1 MSGNKVSRKKSCNHC
16 KSRAAAAP
24 ADTSQIHYEKFW
36 LFRHCSSVQQRD
48 RQAQKAGQL
57 FSGLLAMNVVFLGC
71 AFISSM
77 IFNHV
82 AITLAEV
89 WILLSILK
97 VLCLCW
103 IIYYLLG
110 ISQQPHAVLHRDSH
124 AGPIWIRGSV
134 LLFCT
139 FSVLLNV
146 CHIGYSTILIQ
157 CKSKV
162 EIVFP
167 SIGILFIC
175 TQAFFLWHHSKDCIQ
190 VQHNFTRCGLMLTI
204 ATNLLLWL
212 LAVTNDTIHMEIDSQ
227 LREVDERFAGKAP
240 FSHPCNETT
249 SCTCPNTTICKV
261 FQKGYILLYPFN
273 TEYCLVCCSVLYV
286 MWKNVG
292 RRISHHHVPHTKP
305 KFKLQGVVFGPLLG
319 AITVI
324 IGICVFMM
332 YQIQATG
339 SFPSH
344 QVFVMYYSYYIVLL
358 PLMSVAAVIGT
369 IIHALEKKELD
380 TLKNPT
386 RSLDVILLMGAA
398 LGQIGMS
405 YFSIVAL
412 VATDPMELLNSLILS
427 YSVLIIF
434 QNITQ
439 NVFIID
445 GLHRQRFLAATEAGH
460 TGHTGQQAVTSE
472 LPSEEETMTS
482 NKQEDTQMSPG
493 KEEEMKE
500 ENPEAYDQRRVS
512 MLELGQEIRKVS
524 LSYIHSYSNLSWK
537 RRALREISFFLVLC
551 NIILWVMP
559 TFGAHPAFENGLEKS
574 FYGYSTWFVI
584 VNFGLPLGV
593 FYRMHSVGGLLE
605 VYVTA

>member
-1 MSGNKVSRKKSCNHC
+1 TSRGG
-16 KSRAAAAP
+16 AAFAP
-24 ADTSQIHYEKFW
+24 ATPPPRHSQSHSLERKPLSKRTFIEMLIMPDRCKFW
-36 LFRHCSSVQQRD
+36 LYRHCSSVQQRD

-57 FSGLLAMNVVFLGC
+57 FSGLLAMNVVFLGS

-82 AITLAEV
+82 AITLADV

-110 ISQQPHAVLHRDSH
+110 TSRQPHAVLYRDSH

-134 LLFCT
+134 LLFGS
-139 FSVLLNV
+139 FSILLNV
-146 CHIGYSTILIQ
+146 FQIGYSAILIQ
-157 CKSKV
+157 CKSGV

-167 SIGILFIC
+167 TIEILFIC

-212 LAVTNDTIHMEIDSQ
+212 LAVTNDTIHMEIESQ
-227 LREVDERFAGKAP
+227 LREVEQRFAG
-240 FSHPCNETT
+240 NETA
-249 SCTCPNTTICKV
+249 SCTCPNTTICKI

-273 TEYCLVCCSVLYV
+273 TEFCLVCCSVLYV

-292 RRISHHHVPHTKP
+292 RRISHHHVPHSKP

-319 AITVI
+319 ATAVI

-339 SFPSH
+339 SAPDR
-344 QVFVMYYSYYIVLL
+344 QVFVMYYSYYIALL
-358 PLMSVAAVIGT
+358 PLMSVGAVIGT
-369 IIHALEKKELD
+369 IIHALEKRELD

-412 VATDPMELLNSLILS
+412 VATDPRDLLNSLILS
-427 YSVLIIF
+427 YSVLLIF

-445 GLHRQRFLAATEAGH
+445 GLHRQPSVAAAETRHPEHAGQH
-460 TGHTGQQAVTSE
+460 AV
-472 LPSEEETMTS
+472 PSE
-482 NKQEDTQMSPG
+482 
-493 KEEEMKE
+493 
-500 ENPEAYDQRRVS
+500 RVS
-512 MLELGQEIRKVS
+512 MLELGQEIRKAS
-524 LSYIHSYSNLSWK
+524 LSYIHSYSHLSWK

-559 TFGAHPAFENGLEKS
+559 TFGAHPVFENGLEKS
-574 FYGYSTWFVI
+574 FYGYSTWFAI

-605 VYVTA
+605 VYITA

>member
-1 MSGNKVSRKKSCNHC
+1 G
-16 KSRAAAAP
+16 
-24 ADTSQIHYEKFW
+24 
-36 LFRHCSSVQQRD
+36 
-48 RQAQKAGQL
+48 
-57 FSGLLAMNVVFLGC
+57 
-71 AFISSM
+71 
-77 IFNHV
+77 
-82 AITLAEV
+82 
-89 WILLSILK
+89 
-97 VLCLCW
+97 
-103 IIYYLLG
+103 
-110 ISQQPHAVLHRDSH
+110 
-124 AGPIWIRGSV
+124 
-134 LLFCT
+134 
-139 FSVLLNV
+139 
-146 CHIGYSTILIQ
+146 
-157 CKSKV
+157 
-162 EIVFP
+162 
-167 SIGILFIC
+167 
-175 TQAFFLWHHSKDCIQ
+175 
-190 VQHNFTRCGLMLTI
+190 
-204 ATNLLLWL
+204 
-212 LAVTNDTIHMEIDSQ
+212 
-227 LREVDERFAGKAP
+227 
-240 FSHPCNETT
+240 NETA

-292 RRISHHHVPHTKP
+292 RRITHDHVPHTKP

-319 AITVI
+319 AVAVI

-339 SFPSH
+339 SAPSR
-344 QVFVMYYSYYIVLL
+344 QIFIIYYSYYIVLL
-358 PLMSVAAVIGT
+358 PLMSVGAVIGT
-369 IIHALEKKELD
+369 IIHALEKRELD

-386 RSLDVILLMGAA
+386 RSLDVVLLMGAA

-405 YFSIVAL
+405 YFSIVSL
-412 VATDPMELLNSLILS
+412 VATSPMDLLNSLILS
-427 YSVLIIF
+427 YSVLLIF

-445 GLHRQRFLAATEAGH
+445 GLHRQHFIAATEARH
-460 TGHTGQQAVTSE
+460 TGHAGQHTVPSE

-482 NKQEDTQMSPG
+482 SGQEHTQMSPD
-493 KEEEMKE
+493 KEEETKE
-500 ENPEAYDQRRVS
+500 QNHEAYDQRRVS

-524 LSYIHSYSNLSWK
+524 LSYIQSYSNQSWK

-559 TFGAHPAFENGLEKS
+559 TFGAHPVFENGLEKS

>member
-1 MSGNKVSRKKSCNHC
+1 
-16 KSRAAAAP
+16 
-24 ADTSQIHYEKFW
+24 
-36 LFRHCSSVQQRD
+36 
-48 RQAQKAGQL
+48 QKAGQL
-57 FSGLLAMNVVFLGC
+57 FSGLLAMNVVFLGS

-82 AITLAEV
+82 AIALADV

-103 IIYYLLG
+103 ISYYLLPP
-110 ISQQPHAVLHRDSH
+110 SRQPHAVLHRDAH
-124 AGPIWIRGSV
+124 AGPIWVRGS
-134 LLFCT
+134 LMLFGS
-139 FSVLLNV
+139 FSILLNV
-146 CHIGYSTILIQ
+146 FQIGYSTILIH
-157 CKSKV
+157 CKSRV

-167 SIGILFIC
+167 SIEIVFIC
-175 TQAFFLWHHSKDCIQ
+175 TQAFFLCHHSKDCIQ
-190 VQHNFTRCGLMLTI
+190 VQHNLTRCGLMLTT

-212 LAVTNDTIHMEIDSQ
+212 LAVTNDTIHTEMESQ
-227 LREVDERFAGKAP
+227 LREVEQRFSGKAP
-240 FSHPCNETT
+240 SSHPCNETT

-273 TEYCLVCCSVLYV
+273 TEYCLICCSMLYV

-292 RRISHHHVPHTKP
+292 RRISHHHVPHIKP
-305 KFKLQGVVFGPLLG
+305 RFKLQGVVFGPLLG
-319 AITVI
+319 TMAVV

-339 SFPSH
+339 SAPNR

-358 PLMSVAAVIGT
+358 PLMSVGAVIGT
-369 IIHALEKKELD
+369 IIHALEKRELD

-398 LGQIGMS
+398 LGQIAMC
-405 YFSIVAL
+405 YFSIVAI
-412 VATDPMELLNSLILS
+412 VATDPRDLLNSLILS
-427 YSVLIIF
+427 YAVLLIF

-445 GLHRQRFLAATEAGH
+445 GLHRQPFVAAAEARH
-460 TGHTGQQAVTSE
+460 TDHAEQHEVASE
-472 LPSEEETMTS
+472 LPGEEEATTS
-482 NKQEDTQMSPG
+482 IKDEHTGIPPDKEGET
-493 KEEEMKE
+493 KEEQ
-500 ENPEAYDQRRVS
+500 NHEAYDQRRVS
-512 MLELGQEIRKVS
+512 MLELGEEIRKVS
-524 LSYIHSYSNLSWK
+524 WSYIHSYSHLSWK

-551 NIILWVMP
+551 NIILWIMP
-559 TFGAHPAFENGLEKS
+559 TFGAHPVFENGLEKS

-584 VNFGLPLGV
+584 VNFGLPLSV

-605 VYVTA
+605 VYITA

>member
-1 MSGNKVSRKKSCNHC
+1 MSDKKVSRPCRHC
-16 KSRAAAAP
+16 KSRSASAP
-24 ADTSQIHYEKFW
+24 TDNSEIHYEKFW
-36 LFRHCSSVQQRD
+36 LYRHCSSVQQRD

-57 FSGLLAMNVVFLGC
+57 FSGLLAMNVVFLGS

-82 AITLAEV
+82 AITLADV

-97 VLCLCW
+97 VLCLFW

-110 ISQQPHAVLHRDSH
+110 TSRQPHAVLYRDSH
-124 AGPIWIRGSV
+124 AGAIWIRGSV
-134 LLFCT
+134 LLFGSC
-139 FSVLLNV
+139 SILLNV
-146 CHIGYSTILIQ
+146 FQIGYSIILIH
-157 CKSKV
+157 CKSRV

-175 TQAFFLWHHSKDCIQ
+175 TQAYFLWHHSKDCIQ

-212 LAVTNDTIHMEIDSQ
+212 LAVTNDTLHMEIESQ
-227 LREVDERFAGKAP
+227 LR
-240 FSHPCNETT
+240 ETT
-249 SCTCPNTTICKV
+249 SCTCPNTTICEV
-261 FQKGYILLYPFN
+261 FQRGYILLYPFN

-319 AITVI
+319 TAAVI
-324 IGICVFMM
+324 IGACVFMM
-332 YQIQATG
+332 YQIQAT
-339 SFPSH
+339 SLAPTH
-344 QVFVMYYSYYIVLL
+344 QVFVIYYSYYIVLL
-358 PLMSVAAVIGT
+358 PLMSVGAVIGT

-386 RSLDVILLMGAA
+386 RSLDVVLLMGAA

-412 VATDPMELLNSLILS
+412 VATDPRDLLNSLILS
-427 YSVLIIF
+427 YSVLLIF

-439 NVFIID
+439 NIFIID
-445 GLHRQRFLAATEAGH
+445 GLHRRRT
-460 TGHTGQQAVTSE
+460 
-472 LPSEEETMTS
+472 P
-482 NKQEDTQMSPG
+482 PG
-493 KEEEMKE
+493 KEEDTKE
-500 ENPEAYDQRRVS
+500 EQNREAYSQRRVS
-512 MLELGQEIRKVS
+512 VLELGQEIRKVS
-524 LSYIHSYSNLSWK
+524 LSYIHTYSHLSWK
-537 RRALREISFFLVLC
+537 RRVLREISFFLVLC

-559 TFGAHPAFENGLEKS
+559 TFGAHPVFENGMERS

>member
-1 MSGNKVSRKKSCNHC
+1 
-16 KSRAAAAP
+16 
-24 ADTSQIHYEKFW
+24 
-36 LFRHCSSVQQRD
+36 
-48 RQAQKAGQL
+48 QKAGQL
-57 FSGLLAMNVVFLGC
+57 FSGLLAMNVVFLGS

-82 AITLAEV
+82 AITLADV

-97 VLCLCW
+97 VLCVCW
-103 IIYYLLG
+103 IICYLLG
-110 ISQQPHAVLHRDSH
+110 TSRQPHAVLYRDSH
-124 AGPIWIRGSV
+124 AGPIWVRGSV
-134 LLFCT
+134 LLFGS
-139 FSVLLNV
+139 FSILLNV
-146 CHIGYSTILIQ
+146 FQIGYSTILIQ
-157 CKSKV
+157 CKSRV

-167 SIGILFIC
+167 SIEIVFIC
-175 TQAFFLWHHSKDCIQ
+175 TQALFLWHHSKDCIQ
-190 VQHNFTRCGLMLTI
+190 VHHNFTRCGLMLTI

-212 LAVTNDTIHMEIDSQ
+212 LAVTNDTIHMEIESQ
-227 LREVDERFAGKAP
+227 LRND
-240 FSHPCNETT
+240 TT
-249 SCTCPNTTICKV
+249 SCICPNTTICKV

-292 RRISHHHVPHTKP
+292 RRISHHHAPHIKP

-319 AITVI
+319 TATVI
-324 IGICVFMM
+324 IGICVFMV

-339 SFPSH
+339 SAPNR

-358 PLMSVAAVIGT
+358 PLMSVGAVIGT
-369 IIHALEKKELD
+369 IIHALEKRELD

-386 RSLDVILLMGAA
+386 RSLDAILLMGAA
-398 LGQIGMS
+398 LGQIAMS
-405 YFSIVAL
+405 YFSIVAI
-412 VATDPMELLNSLILS
+412 VATDPRDLLNSLILS
-427 YSVLIIF
+427 YSVLLIF

-445 GLHRQRFLAATEAGH
+445 GLHRQPFVAATEARHRGH
-460 TGHTGQQAVTSE
+460 ARQHTAASE
-472 LPSEEETMTS
+472 LPGEEETTTS
-482 NKQEDTQMSPG
+482 CKQEHTQISPG

-500 ENPEAYDQRRVS
+500 EQNHEGYDQRRVS

-524 LSYIHSYSNLSWK
+524 LSYIQSYSHLSWK

-559 TFGAHPAFENGLEKS
+559 TFGAHPVFENGLEKS
-574 FYGYSTWFVI
+574 FYGYSTWFAI
-584 VNFGLPLGV
+584 VNFGLPLSV

>member
-1 MSGNKVSRKKSCNHC
+1 GRSPHKCPSQQSTQPPISAHPPFKPPLFSNRSASV
-16 KSRAAAAP
+16 P
-24 ADTSQIHYEKFW
+24 ADTSKIHYEKFW
-36 LFRHCSSVQQRD
+36 LYRHCSSVQQRD

-57 FSGLLAMNVVFLGC
+57 FSGLLAVNVVFLGS

-77 IFNHV
+77 IFNKV
-82 AITLAEV
+82 AITLADV

-97 VLCLCW
+97 VLCLFW

-110 ISQQPHAVLHRDSH
+110 TSQQPHAVLYRDSH
-124 AGPIWIRGSV
+124 AGAIWIRGSV
-134 LLFCT
+134 LLFGSC
-139 FSVLLNV
+139 SILLNV
-146 CHIGYSTILIQ
+146 FQIGYSTILIH
-157 CKSKV
+157 CKSRV

-175 TQAFFLWHHSKDCIQ
+175 TQVLTHWPRTIPKHCTSP
-190 VQHNFTRCGLMLTI
+190 VSPPRCGLMLTI

-212 LAVTNDTIHMEIDSQ
+212 LAVTNDTLHMEIESQ
-227 LREVDERFAGKAP
+227 LREVEQRFAG
-240 FSHPCNETT
+240 NGTT
-249 SCTCPNTTICKV
+249 LCTCPNTTICQV

-292 RRISHHHVPHTKP
+292 RRISHHHTPHTTP

-319 AITVI
+319 TSAVI
-324 IGICVFMM
+324 IGACVFMM
-332 YQIQATG
+332 YQIQAT
-339 SFPSH
+339 SLVPSR
-344 QVFVMYYSYYIVLL
+344 QVFVIYYSYYIVLL
-358 PLMSVAAVIGT
+358 PLMSVGAVIGT

-386 RSLDVILLMGAA
+386 RSLDVVLLMGAA

-412 VATDPMELLNSLILS
+412 VATDPRDQLNSLALS
-427 YSVLIIF
+427 YSVLLIF

-439 NVFIID
+439 NVFVID
-445 GLHRQRFLAATEAGH
+445 GLHRQR
-460 TGHTGQQAVTSE
+460 AVAHSQT
-472 LPSEEETMTS
+472 P
-482 NKQEDTQMSPG
+482 P
-493 KEEEMKE
+493 
-500 ENPEAYDQRRVS
+500 VS
-512 MLELGQEIRKVS
+512 VLELGQEIRKAS
-524 LSYIHSYSNLSWK
+524 LSYIQIYSHLSWK
-537 RRALREISFFLVLC
+537 RRVLREISFFLVLC
-551 NIILWVMP
+551 NIILWIMP
-559 TFGAHPAFENGLEKS
+559 TFGAHPLFENGMERS

>member
-1 MSGNKVSRKKSCNHC
+1 MSGNKVSRQKPCHHC
-16 KSRAAAAP
+16 KSRSASAP
-24 ADTSQIHYEKFW
+24 PGTSMIHYEKFW
-36 LFRHCSSVQQRD
+36 LYRHCSSVQQRD

-57 FSGLLAMNVVFLGC
+57 FSGLLAMNVVFLGS
-71 AFISSM
+71 AFLSSM

-82 AITLAEV
+82 AITLADV

-97 VLCLCW
+97 VLCLFW
-103 IIYYLLG
+103 ITYYLLG
-110 ISQQPHAVLHRDSH
+110 TSRQPHAVLYRDSH
-124 AGPIWIRGSV
+124 AGPVWIRGSV
-134 LLFCT
+134 LLFGS
-139 FSVLLNV
+139 FSILLNV
-146 CHIGYSTILIQ
+146 FQIGYSTILIQ
-157 CKSKV
+157 CKSRV

-167 SIGILFIC
+167 SIEILFIC

-212 LAVTNDTIHMEIDSQ
+212 LAVTNDTIHMEIESQ
-227 LREVDERFAGKAP
+227 LREVERRFAG
-240 FSHPCNETT
+240 NETT
-249 SCTCPNTTICKV
+249 SCICPNTTICKV

-292 RRISHHHVPHTKP
+292 RRISHHVPHIKP
-305 KFKLQGVVFGPLLG
+305 QFKLHGVVLGPLLG
-319 AITVI
+319 TMTVI

-339 SFPSH
+339 SAPNR

-358 PLMSVAAVIGT
+358 PLMSVVAVIGT

-405 YFSIVAL
+405 YFSIVAI
-412 VATDPMELLNSLILS
+412 VATDPRDLLNSLILS
-427 YSVLIIF
+427 YSILLIF

-445 GLHRQRFLAATEAGH
+445 GLHRQPFAAATEARH
-460 TGHTGQQAVTSE
+460 TGHAGQHAAASE
-472 LPSEEETMTS
+472 LPGEEETTTS
-482 NKQEDTQMSPG
+482 SKEEHTQMSPD
-493 KEEEMKE
+493 KEGEMKE
-500 ENPEAYDQRRVS
+500 EQNHEAYVQRQVS
-512 MLELGQEIRKVS
+512 MLELGQEIRKAS
-524 LSYIHSYSNLSWK
+524 LSYIHSYSHLSWK
-537 RRALREISFFLVLC
+537 RKALKEISFFLVLC

-559 TFGAHPAFENGLEKS
+559 TFGAHPVFENGLEKS
-574 FYGYSTWFVI
+574 FYGYSTWFAI

-593 FYRMHSVGGLLE
+593 FYRMHSIGGLLE
-605 VYVTA
+605 VYITA

>member
-1 MSGNKVSRKKSCNHC
+1 
-16 KSRAAAAP
+16 
-24 ADTSQIHYEKFW
+24 
-36 LFRHCSSVQQRD
+36 
-48 RQAQKAGQL
+48 QKAGQL
-57 FSGLLAMNVVFLGC
+57 FSGLLAMNVVFLGS

-82 AITLAEV
+82 AITLADV

-110 ISQQPHAVLHRDSH
+110 TSRQPHAVLHRDSH

-134 LLFCT
+134 LLFGS
-139 FSVLLNV
+139 FSILLNV
-146 CHIGYSTILIQ
+146 FQIGYNAILIQ
-157 CKSKV
+157 CKSRV

-167 SIGILFIC
+167 SIEILFIC

-190 VQHNFTRCGLMLTI
+190 VQHNFTRCGLMLTV

-212 LAVTNDTIHMEIDSQ
+212 LAVTNDTIHMEIESQ
-227 LREVDERFAGKAP
+227 LRITTSSPKRCNVPIFGGCLKEMG
-240 FSHPCNETT
+240 CNETT
-249 SCTCPNTTICKV
+249 SCICPNTTICKV

-292 RRISHHHVPHTKP
+292 RRISHHHVPHIKP

-319 AITVI
+319 AAAVI

-339 SFPSH
+339 SAPSRE
-344 QVFVMYYSYYIVLL
+344 VFVMYYSYYIVLL
-358 PLMSVAAVIGT
+358 PLMSVGAVIGT
-369 IIHALEKKELD
+369 IIHALEKRELD

-412 VATDPMELLNSLILS
+412 VATDPRDLLNGLILS
-427 YSVLIIF
+427 YSVLLIF

-445 GLHRQRFLAATEAGH
+445 GLHRQPFVAAAEARHTEHARQH
-460 TGHTGQQAVTSE
+460 AAASE
-472 LPSEEETMTS
+472 LPDEEETTTS
-482 NKQEDTQMSPG
+482 SKQEHTQMAPG
-493 KEEEMKE
+493 REEEMKE
-500 ENPEAYDQRRVS
+500 EQNYEAYNQRRVS
-512 MLELGQEIRKVS
+512 MLELGQEIRKAS
-524 LSYIHSYSNLSWK
+524 LSYIHSYSHLSWK
-537 RRALREISFFLVLC
+537 RKALREISFFLVLC

-559 TFGAHPAFENGLEKS
+559 TFGAHPVFENGLEKS

-605 VYVTA
+605 VYITA

>member
-1 MSGNKVSRKKSCNHC
+1 M
-16 KSRAAAAP
+16 
-24 ADTSQIHYEKFW
+24 EK
-36 LFRHCSSVQQRD
+36 LPGSEYLPGPIPPTPLD

-57 FSGLLAMNVVFLGC
+57 FSGLLAMNVVFLGS

-77 IFNHV
+77 IFNQV
-82 AITLAEV
+82 AITLADV

-97 VLCLCW
+97 VLCLFW

-110 ISQQPHAVLHRDSH
+110 TSQQPHAVLYRDSH
-124 AGPIWIRGSV
+124 AGAIWIRGKFL
-134 LLFCT
+134 LLFGSC
-139 FSVLLNV
+139 SILLNV
-146 CHIGYSTILIQ
+146 FQIGYSTILIH
-157 CKSKV
+157 CKSRV

-175 TQAFFLWHHSKDCIQ
+175 TQVLHVTLLEACLFSLSHSWE
-190 VQHNFTRCGLMLTI
+190 CGLMLTI

-212 LAVTNDTIHMEIDSQ
+212 LAVTNDTLHMEIEAQ
-227 LREVDERFAGKAP
+227 LREVERRFAGKAP
-240 FSHPCNETT
+240 SQPPHWGNETAL
-249 SCTCPNTTICKV
+249 CTCPNTTICKV

-319 AITVI
+319 AVAVI
-324 IGICVFMM
+324 IGACVFMM
-332 YQIQATG
+332 YQIQAT
-339 SFPSH
+339 SLEPTR
-344 QVFVMYYSYYIVLL
+344 QVFVIYYSYYIVLL
-358 PLMSVAAVIGT
+358 PLMSVGAVIGT

-380 TLKNPT
+380 TMKNPT

-412 VATDPMELLNSLILS
+412 VATDPRDLLNSLILS
-427 YSVLIIF
+427 YSVLLIF

-439 NVFIID
+439 NVFVID
-445 GLHRQRFLAATEAGH
+445 GLHRRRVAAAAEGK
-460 TGHTGQQAVTSE
+460 HTGQAGQLTVAVE
-472 LPSEEETMTS
+472 LPGEQETTPS
-482 NKQEDTQMSPG
+482 SKQENGQTPPG
-493 KEEEMKE
+493 KEEDTKE
-500 ENPEAYDQRRVS
+500 EQNREAYT
-512 MLELGQEIRKVS
+512 S
-524 LSYIHSYSNLSWK
+524 LSYIHTYSHLSW
-537 RRALREISFFLVLC
+537 RRRVLREISFFLVLC

-559 TFGAHPAFENGLEKS
+559 TFGAHPVFENGIERS

>member
-1 MSGNKVSRKKSCNHC
+1 CLGTSGPKGSKYWWGRTDIKYPFQCRCLWTVFGT
-16 KSRAAAAP
+16 RAFP
-24 ADTSQIHYEKFW
+24 QCPKFW
-36 LFRHCSSVQQRD
+36 LYRHCSSVQQSD

-57 FSGLLAMNVVFLGC
+57 FSGLLAMNVVFLGS

-82 AITLAEV
+82 AITLADV

-110 ISQQPHAVLHRDSH
+110 TSRQPHAVLHRDSH

-134 LLFCT
+134 LLFGS
-139 FSVLLNV
+139 FSILLNV
-146 CHIGYSTILIQ
+146 FQIGYSAILIQ
-157 CKSKV
+157 CKSRV

-167 SIGILFIC
+167 SIEILFIG

-212 LAVTNDTIHMEIDSQ
+212 LAVTNDTIHMEIESQ
-227 LREVDERFAGKAP
+227 LREVEQRFAG
-240 FSHPCNETT
+240 NETA
-249 SCTCPNTTICKV
+249 SCTCPNTTMCKI

-292 RRISHHHVPHTKP
+292 RRISHHHVPHIKP

-319 AITVI
+319 AAAVI

-339 SFPSH
+339 SAPSR

-358 PLMSVAAVIGT
+358 PLMSVGAVIGT
-369 IIHALEKKELD
+369 IIHALEKRELD

-398 LGQIGMS
+398 LGQIGMC

-412 VATDPMELLNSLILS
+412 VATDPRDLLNSLILS
-427 YSVLIIF
+427 YSVLLIF

-445 GLHRQRFLAATEAGH
+445 GLHRQPFVAANHEAH
-460 TGHTGQQAVTSE
+460 S
-472 LPSEEETMTS
+472 
-482 NKQEDTQMSPG
+482 
-493 KEEEMKE
+493 
-500 ENPEAYDQRRVS
+500 QRRVS
-512 MLELGQEIRKVS
+512 MLELGQEIRKAS
-524 LSYIHSYSNLSWK
+524 LSYIHSYSHLSWK
-537 RRALREISFFLVLC
+537 RKALREISFFLVLC

-605 VYVTA
+605 VYITA

>member
-1 MSGNKVSRKKSCNHC
+1 
-16 KSRAAAAP
+16 
-24 ADTSQIHYEKFW
+24 
-36 LFRHCSSVQQRD
+36 
-48 RQAQKAGQL
+48 QKAGRL
-57 FSGLLAMNVVFLGC
+57 FSGLLAMNVVFLGS

-82 AITLAEV
+82 AITLADV

-103 IIYYLLG
+103 LIYYLLG
-110 ISQQPHAVLHRDSH
+110 TSRQPHAVLYRDSH

-134 LLFCT
+134 LLFGS
-139 FSVLLNV
+139 FSILLNV
-146 CHIGYSTILIQ
+146 FQIGYSAILIQ
-157 CKSKV
+157 CKSRV

-167 SIGILFIC
+167 SIEILFIC
-175 TQAFFLWHHSKDCIQ
+175 TQAFFLWHHSKDCVQ

-212 LAVTNDTIHMEIDSQ
+212 LAVTNDTIHVEMESQ
-227 LREVDERFAGKAP
+227 LREVEQRLSGKAP
-240 FSHPCNETT
+240 FSHPCLSNDTT
-249 SCTCPNTTICKV
+249 SCTCPNTTLCKV

-273 TEYCLVCCSVLYV
+273 TEFCLVCCSVLYV

-292 RRISHHHVPHTKP
+292 RRISHHHVPHIKP

-319 AITVI
+319 VIAII
-324 IGICVFMM
+324 SGICVFMV
-332 YQIQATG
+332 YQVQATG
-339 SFPSH
+339 STASR
-344 QVFVMYYSYYIVLL
+344 QVFVMYYSYYVVLL
-358 PLMSVAAVIGT
+358 PLMSMGAVIGT
-369 IIHALEKKELD
+369 IIHALEKRELD

-386 RSLDVILLMGAA
+386 RSLDAILLMGAA

-405 YFSIVAL
+405 YFSIVAI
-412 VATDPMELLNSLILS
+412 VATDPRDLLNSLILS
-427 YSVLIIF
+427 QSVLLIF

-445 GLHRQRFLAATEAGH
+445 GLHRQPFVAATEARH
-460 TGHTGQQAVTSE
+460 TGHAGQHAVASE
-472 LPSEEETMTS
+472 LPGEEETTTS
-482 NKQEDTQMSPG
+482 SKQEHTPMPPG

-500 ENPEAYDQRRVS
+500 EEIREAHDQRSVS

-524 LSYIHSYSNLSWK
+524 ISYIQSYSHLSWK
-537 RRALREISFFLVLC
+537 RRVLREISFFLVLC

-559 TFGAHPAFENGLEKS
+559 TFGAHPVFENGLEKS
-574 FYGYSTWFVI
+574 FYGYSTWFAI
-584 VNFGLPLGV
+584 VNFGLPLAV

>member
-1 MSGNKVSRKKSCNHC
+1 MSDKKVSRPCHHC
-16 KSRAAAAP
+16 KSRSASAP
-24 ADTSQIHYEKFW
+24 TDTSKIHYEKFW
-36 LFRHCSSVQQRD
+36 LYRHCSSVQQRD

-57 FSGLLAMNVVFLGC
+57 FSGLLAMNVVFLGS

-77 IFNHV
+77 IFNQV
-82 AITLAEV
+82 AITLADV

-97 VLCLCW
+97 VLCLFW

-110 ISQQPHAVLHRDSH
+110 TSRQPHAVLYRDSH
-124 AGPIWIRGSV
+124 AGAIWIRGSV
-134 LLFCT
+134 LLFGMC
-139 FSVLLNV
+139 SILLNV
-146 CHIGYSTILIQ
+146 FHIGYSTILVQ
-157 CKSKV
+157 CKSRV

-175 TQAFFLWHHSKDCIQ
+175 TQAYFLWHHSKDCIQ

-212 LAVTNDTIHMEIDSQ
+212 LAVTNDTLHVEIESQ
-227 LREVDERFAGKAP
+227 LREVERRFAG
-240 FSHPCNETT
+240 NETT
-249 SCTCPNTTICKV
+249 LCTCPNTTICKV

-292 RRISHHHVPHTKP
+292 RRISHHHVPHPKP

-319 AITVI
+319 TAAVI
-324 IGICVFMM
+324 IGACVFMM
-332 YQIQATG
+332 YQIQAT
-339 SFPSH
+339 SLAPSR
-344 QVFVMYYSYYIVLL
+344 QVFVIYYSYYIVLL
-358 PLMSVAAVIGT
+358 PLMSVGAVIGT

-386 RSLDVILLMGAA
+386 RSLDVVLLMGAA

-412 VATDPMELLNSLILS
+412 VATDPRDLLNSLILS
-427 YSVLIIF
+427 YSILLIF
-434 QNITQ
+434 QNISQ
-439 NVFIID
+439 NVFVID
-445 GLHRQRFLAATEAGH
+445 GLHRRRVHSQT
-460 TGHTGQQAVTSE
+460 
-472 LPSEEETMTS
+472 P
-482 NKQEDTQMSPG
+482 PG
-493 KEEEMKE
+493 KEEDTKE
-500 ENPEAYDQRRVS
+500 QNREAYSQRRVS
-512 MLELGQEIRKVS
+512 VLELGQEIRKAS
-524 LSYIHSYSNLSWK
+524 LSYIHTYSHLSWK
-537 RRALREISFFLVLC
+537 RRVLREISFFLVLC

-559 TFGAHPAFENGLEKS
+559 TFGAHPVFENGMERS

>member
-1 MSGNKVSRKKSCNHC
+1 CHHC
-16 KSRAAAAP
+16 KSRSASAP
-24 ADTSQIHYEKFW
+24 ADTSKIHYEKFW
-36 LFRHCSSVQQRD
+36 LYRHCSSVQQRD
-48 RQAQKAGQL
+48 QQAQKAGQL
-57 FSGLLAMNVVFLGC
+57 FSGLLAMNVVFLGS

-77 IFNHV
+77 IFNDV
-82 AITLAEV
+82 AITLADV

-97 VLCLCW
+97 VLCLFW

-110 ISQQPHAVLHRDSH
+110 TSQQPHAVLYRDSH
-124 AGPIWIRGSV
+124 AGAIWIRGSV
-134 LLFCT
+134 LLFGSCRI
-139 FSVLLNV
+139 LLNV
-146 CHIGYSTILIQ
+146 FQIGYSTILIH
-157 CKSKV
+157 CKSRV

-175 TQAFFLWHHSKDCIQ
+175 TQAYFLWHHSKDCIQ

-212 LAVTNDTIHMEIDSQ
+212 LAVTNDTLHVEIESQ
-227 LREVDERFAGKAP
+227 LREVERRFAG
-240 FSHPCNETT
+240 SNETT
-249 SCTCPNTTICKV
+249 SCTCPNTTICQV

-319 AITVI
+319 TTAVI
-324 IGICVFMM
+324 VGACVFMM
-332 YQIQATG
+332 YQIQAT
-339 SFPSH
+339 SLAPSR
-344 QVFVMYYSYYIVLL
+344 QVFVIYYSYYIVLL
-358 PLMSVAAVIGT
+358 PLMSVGAVIGT

-386 RSLDVILLMGAA
+386 RSLDVVLLMGAA

-412 VATDPMELLNSLILS
+412 VATDPRDLLKSLILS
-427 YSVLIIF
+427 YSVLLIF

-445 GLHRQRFLAATEAGH
+445 GLHRRRT
-460 TGHTGQQAVTSE
+460 
-472 LPSEEETMTS
+472 P
-482 NKQEDTQMSPG
+482 PG
-493 KEEEMKE
+493 KEEDTKE
-500 ENPEAYDQRRVS
+500 EQNREGYSQRRVS
-512 MLELGQEIRKVS
+512 VLELGQEIRKAS
-524 LSYIHSYSNLSWK
+524 LSYIHTYSHLSWK
-537 RRALREISFFLVLC
+537 RRVLREISFFLVLC
-551 NIILWVMP
+551 NIILWIMP
-559 TFGAHPAFENGLEKS
+559 TFGAHPVFENGMERS

>member
-1 MSGNKVSRKKSCNHC
+1 MSEKKISKPCNHC
-16 KSRAAAAP
+16 KNKSASAP
-24 ADTSQIHYEKFW
+24 TDSSKIHYEKFW
-36 LFRHCSSVQQRD
+36 LYRHCSSVQQRD
-48 RQAQKAGQL
+48 RQAQKVGQL
-57 FSGLLAMNVVFLGC
+57 FSGLLAMNVVFLGS

-77 IFNHV
+77 IFNQV
-82 AITLAEV
+82 AITLADV

-97 VLCLCW
+97 VLCLFW

-110 ISQQPHAVLHRDSH
+110 TSQQPHAVLYRDSH
-124 AGPIWIRGSV
+124 AGAIWIRGSV
-134 LLFCT
+134 LLFGSC
-139 FSVLLNV
+139 SILLNV
-146 CHIGYSTILIQ
+146 FQIGYSTILIH
-157 CKSKV
+157 CKSRV

-175 TQAFFLWHHSKDCIQ
+175 TQAYFLWHHSKDCIQ

-212 LAVTNDTIHMEIDSQ
+212 LAVTNDTLHMEIEAQ
-227 LREVDERFAGKAP
+227 LRETAL
-240 FSHPCNETT
+240 
-249 SCTCPNTTICKV
+249 CTCPNTTICKV

-319 AITVI
+319 AVAVI
-324 IGICVFMM
+324 IGACVFMM
-332 YQIQATG
+332 YQIQAT
-339 SFPSH
+339 SLEPTR
-344 QVFVMYYSYYIVLL
+344 QVFVIYYSYYIVLL
-358 PLMSVAAVIGT
+358 PLMSVGAVIGT

-412 VATDPMELLNSLILS
+412 VATDPRDLLNSLILS
-427 YSVLIIF
+427 YSVLLIF

-439 NVFIID
+439 NVFVID
-445 GLHRQRFLAATEAGH
+445 GLHRRRT
-460 TGHTGQQAVTSE
+460 
-472 LPSEEETMTS
+472 P
-482 NKQEDTQMSPG
+482 PG
-493 KEEEMKE
+493 KEEDTKE
-500 ENPEAYDQRRVS
+500 EQNRETYSQRRVS
-512 MLELGQEIRKVS
+512 VLELGQEIRKAS
-524 LSYIHSYSNLSWK
+524 LSYIHTYSHLSW
-537 RRALREISFFLVLC
+537 RRRVLREISFFLVLC

-559 TFGAHPAFENGLEKS
+559 TFGAHPVFENGIERS

>member
-1 MSGNKVSRKKSCNHC
+1 
-16 KSRAAAAP
+16 
-24 ADTSQIHYEKFW
+24 
-36 LFRHCSSVQQRD
+36 
-48 RQAQKAGQL
+48 QKAGQL
-57 FSGLLAMNVVFLGC
+57 FSGLLAMNVVFLGS

-77 IFNHV
+77 MFNHV
-82 AITLAEV
+82 AITVAEV
-89 WILLSILK
+89 WILLSTLK

-110 ISQQPHAVLHRDSH
+110 TSRLPHAVLYRDSH

-134 LLFCT
+134 LLFAS
-139 FSVLLNV
+139 FSILLNV
-146 CHIGYSTILIQ
+146 FQIGYSTLLIQ

-162 EIVFP
+162 DIVFP
-167 SIGILFIC
+167 SIEIIFVC
-175 TQAFFLWHHSKDCIQ
+175 TQTFFLWHHSKDCIQ

-212 LAVTNDTIHMEIDSQ
+212 LAVTNDTIHIEIESQ
-227 LREVDERFAGKAP
+227 LREVEERFAGKAP
-240 FSHPCNETT
+240 FSRNETT
-249 SCTCPNTTICKV
+249 SCTCPNTTVCKV
-261 FQKGYILLYPFN
+261 FQKGYILLYPFS

-292 RRISHHHVPHTKP
+292 RRISHHHVPHIKP

-319 AITVI
+319 TAAVI

-339 SFPSH
+339 SAPNF
-344 QVFVMYYSYYIVLL
+344 QAFVMYYSYHIVLL
-358 PLMSVAAVIGT
+358 PLMTVGAVIGT
-369 IIHALEKKELD
+369 IIHALEKRELD

-412 VATDPMELLNSLILS
+412 VATDPNDLLNSLILS
-427 YSVLIIF
+427 YSVLLIF

-445 GLHRQRFLAATEAGH
+445 GLHRQHVVAGTEARH
-460 TGHTGQQAVTSE
+460 TGHAGQHAVASE
-472 LPSEEETMTS
+472 LPEEETTTRS
-482 NKQEDTQMSPG
+482 KRERTQMSPS
-493 KEEEMKE
+493 KDEEMKE
-500 ENPEAYDQRRVS
+500 EQNDEAQDQRRMSV
-512 MLELGQEIRKVS
+512 LELGQEIRKAS
-524 LSYIHSYSNLSWK
+524 LSYIHSYSHLSWK

-551 NIILWVMP
+551 NITLWVMP
-559 TFGAHPAFENGLEKS
+559 TFGAHPVFENGLEKS

-584 VNFGLPLGV
+584 VNFGLPLSV
-593 FYRMHSVGGLLE
+593 FYRMHSVGGLVE

>member
-1 MSGNKVSRKKSCNHC
+1 MSGNRVSKQKPCQHC
-16 KSRAAAAP
+16 KSRSPSAP
-24 ADTSQIHYEKFW
+24 PGTAMIHYEKFW
-36 LFRHCSSVQQRD
+36 LYRHCSSVQQRD
-48 RQAQKAGQL
+48 MQAQKAGQL
-57 FSGLLAMNVVFLGC
+57 FSGLLAMNVVFLGS

-82 AITLAEV
+82 AITLADV

-103 IIYYLLG
+103 ITYYLLG
-110 ISQQPHAVLHRDSH
+110 TSRQPHAVLYRDSH

-134 LLFCT
+134 LLFGS
-139 FSVLLNV
+139 FSILLNV
-146 CHIGYSTILIQ
+146 FQIGYSAILMQ
-157 CKSKV
+157 CKSRV

-167 SIGILFIC
+167 SIEILFIC
-175 TQAFFLWHHSKDCIQ
+175 TQALFLWHHSKDCIQ

-212 LAVTNDTIHMEIDSQ
+212 LAVTNDTIHMEIESQ
-227 LREVDERFAGKAP
+227 LREVEQRFEGKAP
-240 FSHPCNETT
+240 FPRNE
-249 SCTCPNTTICKV
+249 SAACTCPNTTICKV

-292 RRISHHHVPHTKP
+292 RRISHHHIPHIKP

-319 AITVI
+319 ISAVI
-324 IGICVFMM
+324 IGICIFML

-339 SFPSH
+339 SAPNH

-358 PLMSVAAVIGT
+358 PLMSVGAVIGT

-386 RSLDVILLMGAA
+386 RSLDVVLLMGAA

-405 YFSIVAL
+405 YFSIVAI
-412 VATDPMELLNSLILS
+412 VATDPRDLLNSLILS
-427 YSVLIIF
+427 HSVLLIF

-439 NVFIID
+439 NIFIID
-445 GLHRQRFLAATEAGH
+445 GLHRQPFAAAIEARP
-460 TGHTGQQAVTSE
+460 TGHAGEQAVASE
-472 LPSEEETMTS
+472 LPGEEETTS
-482 NKQEDTQMSPG
+482 SSNQEHT
-493 KEEEMKE
+493 EMKE
-500 ENPEAYDQRRVS
+500 EQNHEAYDQRRVN

-524 LSYIHSYSNLSWK
+524 LSYIHSYSHLSWK

-559 TFGAHPAFENGLEKS
+559 TFGAHPVFENGLEKS
-574 FYGYSTWFVI
+574 FYGYSTWFAI

>member
-1 MSGNKVSRKKSCNHC
+1 MSDKKASRQKPCHHC
-16 KSRAAAAP
+16 KSRPASAP
-24 ADTSQIHYEKFW
+24 ADTSKIHYEKFW
-36 LFRHCSSVQQRD
+36 LYRHCSSVQQRD

-57 FSGLLAMNVVFLGC
+57 FSGLLAMNVVFLGS
-71 AFISSM
+71 AFISSV

-82 AITLAEV
+82 AITLADV

-97 VLCLCW
+97 VLCLSW

-110 ISQQPHAVLHRDSH
+110 TSRQPHAVLYRDSH

-134 LLFCT
+134 LLFGS
-139 FSVLLNV
+139 FSILLNV
-146 CHIGYSTILIQ
+146 FHIGYSAVLIQ
-157 CKSKV
+157 CKSRV

-167 SIGILFIC
+167 SIEILFIC
-175 TQAFFLWHHSKDCIQ
+175 TQAFFLWRHSKDCIQ

-212 LAVTNDTIHMEIDSQ
+212 LAVTNDTIHMEIESQ
-227 LREVDERFAGKAP
+227 LRMVEQRFAG
-240 FSHPCNETT
+240 NETT

-292 RRISHHHVPHTKP
+292 RRISHHHVPHIKP

-319 AITVI
+319 AAAVI

-339 SFPSH
+339 SAANR

-358 PLMSVAAVIGT
+358 PLMSVGAVIGT
-369 IIHALEKKELD
+369 IIHALEKRELD

-412 VATDPMELLNSLILS
+412 VATDPRDLLNSLILS
-427 YSVLIIF
+427 YSVLLIF

-445 GLHRQRFLAATEAGH
+445 GLHRQPAVAATEARH
-460 TGHTGQQAVTSE
+460 TGHTRQHAVASE
-472 LPSEEETMTS
+472 LPGEEENTTS
-482 NKQEDTQMSPG
+482 SKQEHTRVSPD
-493 KEEEMKE
+493 KEEEIE
-500 ENPEAYDQRRVS
+500 EEQNHEAYDQRRVS
-512 MLELGQEIRKVS
+512 ILELGQEIRKAS
-524 LSYIHSYSNLSWK
+524 LSYIHSYSHLSWK

-551 NIILWVMP
+551 NIILWIMP
-559 TFGAHPAFENGLEKS
+559 TFGAHPVFENGLEKS
-574 FYGYSTWFVI
+574 FYGYSTWFAI

-605 VYVTA
+605 VYITA

>member
-1 MSGNKVSRKKSCNHC
+1 MSDKKVSRTCHHC
-16 KSRAAAAP
+16 KSRSASAP
-24 ADTSQIHYEKFW
+24 TDTSKIHYEKFW
-36 LFRHCSSVQQRD
+36 LYRHCSSVQQRD

-57 FSGLLAMNVVFLGC
+57 FSGLLAMNVVFLGS

-77 IFNHV
+77 IFNQV
-82 AITLAEV
+82 AITLADV

-97 VLCLCW
+97 VLCLFW

-110 ISQQPHAVLHRDSH
+110 TSRQPHAVLYRDSH
-124 AGPIWIRGSV
+124 AGAIWIRGSV
-134 LLFCT
+134 LLFGMC
-139 FSVLLNV
+139 SILLNV
-146 CHIGYSTILIQ
+146 FQIGYSTILIH
-157 CKSKV
+157 CKSRV

-175 TQAFFLWHHSKDCIQ
+175 TQAYFLWHHSKDCIQ

-212 LAVTNDTIHMEIDSQ
+212 LAVTNDTLHVEIESQ
-227 LREVDERFAGKAP
+227 LREVERRFAGKAP
-240 FSHPCNETT
+240 SSHPHWCNETT
-249 SCTCPNTTICKV
+249 LCTCPNTTICKV

-319 AITVI
+319 TAAVI
-324 IGICVFMM
+324 IGACIFMM
-332 YQIQATG
+332 YQIQAT
-339 SFPSH
+339 SLAPSK
-344 QVFVMYYSYYIVLL
+344 QVFVIYYSYYIVLL
-358 PLMSVAAVIGT
+358 PLMSVGAVIGT

-386 RSLDVILLMGAA
+386 RSLDVVLLMGAA

-412 VATDPMELLNSLILS
+412 VATDPRDLLNSLNLS
-427 YSVLIIF
+427 YSVLLIF

-439 NVFIID
+439 NIFVID
-445 GLHRQRFLAATEAGH
+445 GLHRRRTVADD
-460 TGHTGQQAVTSE
+460 
-472 LPSEEETMTS
+472 
-482 NKQEDTQMSPG
+482 DT
-493 KEEEMKE
+493 KEEQ
-500 ENPEAYDQRRVS
+500 NRDTYSQRRVS
-512 MLELGQEIRKVS
+512 VLELGQEIRKAS
-524 LSYIHSYSNLSWK
+524 LSYIHTYSHLSWK
-537 RRALREISFFLVLC
+537 RRVLREISFFLVLC

-559 TFGAHPAFENGLEKS
+559 TFGAHPIFENGMERS

>member
-1 MSGNKVSRKKSCNHC
+1 N
-16 KSRAAAAP
+16 AASAP
-24 ADTSQIHYEKFW
+24 ADTSKIHYEKFW
-36 LFRHCSSVQQRD
+36 LYRHCSSLQQRD

-57 FSGLLAMNVVFLGC
+57 FSGLLAVNVVFLGS

-77 IFNHV
+77 IFNKV
-82 AITLAEV
+82 AITLADV

-97 VLCLCW
+97 VLCLFW
-103 IIYYLLG
+103 ILYYLLG
-110 ISQQPHAVLHRDSH
+110 TSQQPHAVLYRDSH
-124 AGPIWIRGSV
+124 AGAIWIRGSV
-134 LLFCT
+134 LLFGSC
-139 FSVLLNV
+139 SILLNV
-146 CHIGYSTILIQ
+146 FQIGYSTILIH
-157 CKSKV
+157 CKSRV

-167 SIGILFIC
+167 CIGILFIC
-175 TQAFFLWHHSKDCIQ
+175 TQAYFLWHHSKDCIQ

-212 LAVTNDTIHMEIDSQ
+212 LAVTNDTLHMEIESQ
-227 LREVDERFAGKAP
+227 LREVEERFAG
-240 FSHPCNETT
+240 NDTT
-249 SCTCPNTTICKV
+249 LCTCPNTTICKV

-292 RRISHHHVPHTKP
+292 RRISHHHTPHIKP

-319 AITVI
+319 TSAVI
-324 IGICVFMM
+324 IGACVFMM
-332 YQIQATG
+332 YQIQAT
-339 SFPSH
+339 SLVPSP
-344 QVFVMYYSYYIVLL
+344 QVFVIYYSYYIVLL
-358 PLMSVAAVIGT
+358 PLMSVGAMIGT

-386 RSLDVILLMGAA
+386 RSLDVVLLMGAA

-412 VATDPMELLNSLILS
+412 VATDPRDLLNSLSLS
-427 YSVLIIF
+427 YSVLLIF

-439 NVFIID
+439 NVFVID
-445 GLHRQRFLAATEAGH
+445 GLHRQRVVAATEPKHAGQAGH
-460 TGHTGQQAVTSE
+460 
-472 LPSEEETMTS
+472 
-482 NKQEDTQMSPG
+482 KQEHSQTPPRRMS
-493 KEEEMKE
+493 
-500 ENPEAYDQRRVS
+500 V
-512 MLELGQEIRKVS
+512 LELGQEIRKAS
-524 LSYIHSYSNLSWK
+524 LSYIQTYSDLSWK

-551 NIILWVMP
+551 NIILWIMP
-559 TFGAHPAFENGLEKS
+559 TFGAHPLFENGMERS

>member
-1 MSGNKVSRKKSCNHC
+1 MSDKKASRQKPCHHC
-16 KSRAAAAP
+16 KSRPASAP
-24 ADTSQIHYEKFW
+24 ADTSKIHYEKFW
-36 LFRHCSSVQQRD
+36 LYRHCSSVQQRD

-57 FSGLLAMNVVFLGC
+57 FSGLLAMNVVFLGS
-71 AFISSM
+71 AFISSV

-82 AITLAEV
+82 AITLADV

-97 VLCLCW
+97 VLCLSW

-110 ISQQPHAVLHRDSH
+110 TSRQPHAVLYRDSH

-134 LLFCT
+134 LLFGS
-139 FSVLLNV
+139 FSILLNV
-146 CHIGYSTILIQ
+146 FHIGYSAVLIQ
-157 CKSKV
+157 CKSRV

-167 SIGILFIC
+167 SIEILFIC
-175 TQAFFLWHHSKDCIQ
+175 TQAFFLWRHSKDCIQ

-212 LAVTNDTIHMEIDSQ
+212 LAVTNDTIHMEIESQ
-227 LREVDERFAGKAP
+227 LRMVEQRFAG
-240 FSHPCNETT
+240 NETT

-292 RRISHHHVPHTKP
+292 RRINHHHVPHIKP

-319 AITVI
+319 AAAVI

-339 SFPSH
+339 SAANR

-358 PLMSVAAVIGT
+358 PLMSVGAVIGT
-369 IIHALEKKELD
+369 IIHALEKRELD

-412 VATDPMELLNSLILS
+412 VATDPRDLLNSLILS
-427 YSVLIIF
+427 YSVLLIF

-445 GLHRQRFLAATEAGH
+445 GLHRQPAVAATEARHSGH
-460 TGHTGQQAVTSE
+460 ARQHAVASE
-472 LPSEEETMTS
+472 L
-482 NKQEDTQMSPG
+482 PG
-493 KEEEMKE
+493 KEENTTSSKQEHTRVSPDKE
-500 ENPEAYDQRRVS
+500 EEIEEEQNHEAYDQRRVS
-512 MLELGQEIRKVS
+512 ILELGQEIRKAS
-524 LSYIHSYSNLSWK
+524 LSYIHSYSHLSWK

-551 NIILWVMP
+551 NIILWIMP
-559 TFGAHPAFENGLEKS
+559 TFGAHPVFENGLEKS
-574 FYGYSTWFVI
+574 FYGYSTWFAI

-605 VYVTA
+605 VYITA

>member
-1 MSGNKVSRKKSCNHC
+1 MSGNKISKQKSCHHC
-16 KSRAAAAP
+16 KSRSASAP
-24 ADTSQIHYEKFW
+24 QDTSRIHYEKFW
-36 LFRHCSSVQQRD
+36 LYRHCSSVQQRD
-48 RQAQKAGQL
+48 KQAQKAGQL

-97 VLCLCW
+97 ILSLCW
-103 IIYYLLG
+103 IFYYLLG
-110 ISQQPHAVLHRDSH
+110 TSRQPHAVLHRDSH

-134 LLFCT
+134 LLFGC
-139 FSVLLNV
+139 FSILLNV
-146 CHIGYSTILIQ
+146 FHIGYSTILIQ

-162 EIVFP
+162 EILFP

-175 TQAFFLWHHSKDCIQ
+175 TQGFFLWYHSKDCIQ

-212 LAVTNDTIHMEIDSQ
+212 LAVTNDTIHMEIESQ
-227 LREVDERFAGKAP
+227 LREVEQRFAGKAP
-240 FSHPCNETT
+240 FSHPWNKTALCM
-249 SCTCPNTTICKV
+249 CPNTTICKV
-261 FQKGYILLYPFN
+261 FQRGYILLYPFN
-273 TEYCLVCCSVLYV
+273 TEYSLVCCSVLYV

-319 AITVI
+319 AMAVI
-324 IGICVFMM
+324 VGTCVFMI

-339 SFPSH
+339 SAPSH
-344 QVFVMYYSYYIVLL
+344 QAFIIYYSYYIVLL
-358 PLMSVAAVIGT
+358 PLMSVVAVIGT
-369 IIHALEKKELD
+369 IIHAVEKKELD

-386 RSLDVILLMGAA
+386 RSLDVVLLMGAA

-412 VATDPMELLNSLILS
+412 VATNPMDLLNSLILS
-427 YSVLIIF
+427 YSVLLIF

-445 GLHRQRFLAATEAGH
+445 GLHRQHL
-460 TGHTGQQAVTSE
+460 
-472 LPSEEETMTS
+472 
-482 NKQEDTQMSPG
+482 MSPDT
-493 KEEEMKE
+493 EEEMKE
-500 ENPEAYDQRRVS
+500 EQNHEACERQVS
-512 MLELGQEIRKVS
+512 ILELGQEIRKVS
-524 LSYIHSYSNLSWK
+524 LSYIQSYSNLSWK

-559 TFGAHPAFENGLEKS
+559 TFGAHPVFENGLEKS

>member
-1 MSGNKVSRKKSCNHC
+1 MWGNKASRQKPCHHC
-16 KSRAAAAP
+16 KSRSASAP
-24 ADTSQIHYEKFW
+24 PDTSTIHYEKFW
-36 LFRHCSSVQQRD
+36 LYRHCSSVQQRD
-48 RQAQKAGQL
+48 QQAQKAGQL
-57 FSGLLAMNVVFLGC
+57 FSGLLAMNVVFLGS

-77 IFNHV
+77 IFNHM
-82 AITLAEV
+82 AITLADV

-110 ISQQPHAVLHRDSH
+110 TSRQPHAVLHRDSH

-134 LLFCT
+134 LLFGS
-139 FSVLLNV
+139 FSILLNV
-146 CHIGYSTILIQ
+146 FQIGYSTILIQ
-157 CKSKV
+157 CKSSV

-167 SIGILFIC
+167 SIEILFIC
-175 TQAFFLWHHSKDCIQ
+175 IQAFFLWHHSKDCIQ

-204 ATNLLLWL
+204 ATNLLLWF
-212 LAVTNDTIHMEIDSQ
+212 LAVTNDAIHIEIESQ
-227 LREVDERFAGKAP
+227 LREVEQRFAGKAP
-240 FSHPCNETT
+240 FSTCLFTT

-292 RRISHHHVPHTKP
+292 RRISHHHVPHIKP
-305 KFKLQGVVFGPLLG
+305 KFKIHGVVFGPLLG
-319 AITVI
+319 TTAVI

-332 YQIQATG
+332 YQIRATG
-339 SFPSH
+339 SAPNR
-344 QVFVMYYSYYIVLL
+344 QVFIMYYSYYIVLL
-358 PLMSVAAVIGT
+358 PLMSVGAVIGT
-369 IIHALEKKELD
+369 IIHTLEKRELD

-405 YFSIVAL
+405 YFSIVAI
-412 VATDPMELLNSLILS
+412 VATDPRDLLNSLILS
-427 YSVLIIF
+427 YSVLLIF

-445 GLHRQRFLAATEAGH
+445 GLHRQPFH
-460 TGHTGQQAVTSE
+460 THISPGN
-472 LPSEEETMTS
+472 EEEV
-482 NKQEDTQMSPG
+482 
-493 KEEEMKE
+493 KEEQ
-500 ENPEAYDQRRVS
+500 NQEAYDQRRVS

-524 LSYIHSYSNLSWK
+524 LSYLHSYSHLSWK

-559 TFGAHPAFENGLEKS
+559 TFGAHPVFENGLEKS
-574 FYGYSTWFVI
+574 FYGYSTWFAI